1 VDARSQRIRTRRQLK
16 PRAEALEERKVMAV
30 PAVAATVTLPG
41 AESPWDYTNGG
52 GLNASAV
59 ASDIDGDGRDEII
72 VPGGDFNLYAY
83 GLDPNNGQY
92 VIERTFSTGGRGA
105 QLQSTPVVVDM
116 PNGTRAVFAGAGNGL
131 VFGWD
136 ARTGALLPGWPS
148 SNQIT
153 MSAYTGLDNNIYGG
167 LAAGDLDGDGSPEI
181 LATSINHAITAFR
194 ADGSVLWQFNNDDSI
209 FSTPVIG
216 DLDRDG
222 TVEVVFG
229 GDSSDNDFYRA
240 GGFITVLSN
249 DGRREWTRRTDQVIF
264 SSPSLADLNADGY
277 LDVVVGTGLNF
288 PNVGNQVYAV
298 DRNGN
303 DLPGWPYLTDPNPS
317 RGQTYSSPAIADLDG
332 DGSPEV
338 IIGDSGGKLHA
349 IRANGQPLWV
359 VQAYDVII
367 FGSPIV
373 ADADGDG
380 RPDVIL
386 ASATQVKAFNGSNG
400 STLYRYIDDTARE
413 RYFNSGAVG
422 NFAGNGDLDLAFV
435 ANTASPTT
443 GLQLSPG
450 RLKVFDVPRS
460 NLAPPWGA
468 FRQDS
473 GNRAILRN
481 EASDAVLV
489 DRLYNGTLGRGPT
502 GDERA
507 AVLNTL
513 RRAGTL
519 LPTIQ
524 GITSGDEARNRAIDA
539 FYRNYLNR
547 TPDPGG
553 RETFLAL
560 LRRGQGSALAGAS
573 ILASDE
579 AFNLAGGNN
588 TAWVNYLYQKALGRT
603 AGEPEAA
610 FWINILNADSSRR
623 GEVAYGFFFSREFTE
638 NEVNAFYRNYGLGSP
653 AAEALAAAGF
663 DLRRGRSEEA
673 VAAAILDSNGEYV
686 NTQVE
691 GSYVRSIYRDVL
703 GREVSPAELVA
714 EIGSFEAGGTFES
727 LARRLVNSHEAHDRL
742 VSGWYGRYFGRASSA
757 AERAALVGQLDAGL
771 TNEAALNQLFQTPEY
786 FALAGGTTAGYVNKV
801 FNDLLAHGPTPA
813 QLAFFTGP
821 LGSRGTVTAQALSR
835 AQVRRQRRME
845 RQRLLAERRRARR
858 RRGGRA
864 PVPTTPTAPAQPGTP
879 LSNLPTTLIRTPEG
893 AFNLTRGIFY
903 TNLRRF
909 FYTPTDGSA
918 LGSRTPNLAD
928 AGQPFINN
936 IVAGGNSAEV
946 RIATLASPEY
956 QSIARNKSFW
966 NGTRWFLNFP
976 V

>member
-1 VDARSQRIRTRRQLK
+1 MDARSQRIRTRRQLK
-16 PRAEALEERKVMAV
+16 PRAEALEERKVMAA
-30 PAVAATVTLPG
+30 PAVAASVVIPG
-41 AESPWDYTNGG
+41 AESVWNYTNGG

-72 VPGGDFNLYAY
+72 IPGGDFNLYAY
-83 GLDPNNGQY
+83 GLDPNSGQY
-92 VIERTFSTGGRGA
+92 VIDRVFSTAGRGD

-148 SNQIT
+148 SNQVT
-153 MSAYTGLDNNIYGG
+153 ASAYTGLPNNIYGG

-194 ADGSVLWQFNNDDSI
+194 ADGSVLWQFNDDDSI
-209 FSTPVIG
+209 HSTPVIG

-240 GGFITVLSN
+240 GGFITALSN
-249 DGRREWTRRTDQVIF
+249 DGRREWTKRTEQAIV
-264 SSPSLADLNADGY
+264 SSPALADLNADGY
-277 LDVVVGTGLNF
+277 LDVVIGTGINF
-288 PNVGNQVYAV
+288 PNVGNRVYAI

-303 DLPGWPYLTDPNPS
+303 DLPGWPYLTDSVAS
-317 RGQTYSSPAIADLDG
+317 RGQVYSSPAIADLDG

-338 IIGDSGGKLHA
+338 VVGDSAGRLHA
-349 IRANGQPLWV
+349 IRANGQALWV
-359 VQAYDVII
+359 VQAAAVPI
-367 FGSPIV
+367 FGSPII

-386 ASATQVKAFNGSNG
+386 GSSTQVKAYHGGNG
-400 STLYRYIDDTARE
+400 STIFDYLDPTAHE
-413 RYFNSGAVG
+413 RYFNSGVVG

-450 RLKVFDVPRS
+450 VLKVFDLPRS
-460 NLAPPWGA
+460 TLAPPWGA

-547 TPDPGG
+547 APDPGG
-553 RETFLAL
+553 RETFLTL

-603 AGEPEAA
+603 AGQSEAA
-610 FWINILNADSSRR
+610 SWIDLLNANPSRR

-638 NEVNAFYRNYGLGSP
+638 NEVRAFYRNYGLGAP

-691 GSYVRSIYRDVL
+691 ASYVRSIYRDVL

-727 LARRLVNSHEAHDRL
+727 LARRLVDSHEAHDLL
-742 VSGWYGRYFGRASSA
+742 VSGWYGRFFSRASSA
-757 AERAALVGQLDAGL
+757 AERAALVAQLDAGL
-771 TNEAALNQLFQTPEY
+771 SNELALNQLFQNPEY
-786 FALAGGTTAGYVNKV
+786 FALAGGTSAGYVNKV

-821 LGSRGTVTAQALSR
+821 LGSRGTVNAQAVTP
-835 AQVRRQRRME
+835 AQARRLRRLEQQRRQ
-845 RQRLLAERRRARR
+845 AARRRGR
-858 RRGGRA
+858 RRGGRGT
-864 PVPTTPTAPAQPGTP
+864 PPPPPTAPAQPGTP

-893 AFNLTRGIFY
+893 AFDLTRGIFY